1 MSTGAPRCNYL
12 PLVRGEGGPA
22 HDRQG
27 EHVVYVYDSLRF
39 PFFRAE
45 AYHQFHRNAVLRRSL
60 PPWYTG
66 ALKQQQ
72 VADRN
77 ELSATR
83 ERLRQSEETARIAQ
97 AVCDRVRVEASD
109 EHGATP
115 RDPGNKC
122 LISRDLTTPHLI
134 GSYWIFGPILDRK
147 IDQNRPKIGS
157 KRSCVFDLVL

>member
-1 MSTGAPRCNYL
+1 M
-12 PLVRGEGGPA
+12 
-22 HDRQG
+22 Q
-27 EHVVYVYDSLRF
+27 
-39 PFFRAE
+39 
-45 AYHQFHRNAVLRRSL
+45 AYESANGQLS
-60 PPWYTG
+60 

-122 LISRDLTTPHLI
+122 LISRDLTVCGCL
-134 GSYWIFGPILDRK
+134 
-147 IDQNRPKIGS
+147 
-157 KRSCVFDLVL
+157 LVQFLYLLLL